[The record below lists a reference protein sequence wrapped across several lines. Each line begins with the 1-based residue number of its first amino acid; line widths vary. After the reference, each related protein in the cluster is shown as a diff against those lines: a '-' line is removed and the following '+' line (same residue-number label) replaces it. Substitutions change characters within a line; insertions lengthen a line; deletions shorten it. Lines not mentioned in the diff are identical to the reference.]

1 MPSGRAGF
9 RIRAIEYRDNSTCF
23 WNACLLRGWGCIIGL
38 FDIPEP
44 SSTSGVS
51 LSGLRILDYFN
62 RTLRSH
68 VYDYFAKEGRIN
80 SRLTTRSVTSAT
92 SAMLPYRPSNATRP
106 SRGSHVQSDRE
117 ISWPTMSLKR
127 VWTPLQLH
135 AMGWERYR
143 VIDRRCLAAWLSEMS
158 PRRLFWPIAHRR
170 CRKESLLGGYPN
182 VKEFLARSS
191 WRIIYIGIPSFRNV
205 DRVIEA
211 FLLSIKTDLLL
222 SRVWLIDRGSSF
234 IGVDGGLD
242 VCLGSVV
249 HIDYN
254 YCGHNS

>member
-1 MPSGRAGF
+1 MLLKRVLTSRMEVYHRFIRYPRAQLDEW
-9 RIRAIEYRDNSTCF
+9 RVVIRPQDT
-23 WNACLLRGWGCIIGL
+23 WL
-38 FDIPEP
+38 FQPNVTQP
-44 SSTSGVS
+44 RVR
-51 LSGLRILDYFN
+51 LFC
-62 RTLRSH
+62 
-68 VYDYFAKEGRIN
+68 EGGPALGIN

>member
-23 WNACLLRGWGCIIGL
+23 WNACLLQGWGCIIGL
-38 FDIPEP
+38 
-44 SSTSGVS
+44 
-51 LSGLRILDYFN
+51 LSRAQLDEWRIVIRLRILDYFN
-62 RTLRSH
+62 QRYAARVRL
-68 VYDYFAKEGRIN
+68 FCEGGPALGIN
-80 SRLTTRSVTSAT
+80 SRLTTRSVTT

-135 AMGWERYR
+135 AVGWERYR

-158 PRRLFWPIAHRR
+158 PRRLFWPITHRR

-222 SRVWLIDRGSSF
+222 SRVWLIDRASSF

-242 VCLGSVV
+242 VCRSMV
-249 HIDYN
+249 HVDYN

>member
-1 MPSGRAGF
+1 MGVYHRFIRYPRAQLDEW
-9 RIRAIEYRDNSTCF
+9 RVVIRPQDT
-23 WNACLLRGWGCIIGL
+23 WL
-38 FDIPEP
+38 FQRNVTQPR
-44 SSTSGVS
+44 VR
-51 LSGLRILDYFN
+51 LFC
-62 RTLRSH
+62 
-68 VYDYFAKEGRIN
+68 EGGPALGIN

-234 IGVDGGLD
+234 IGVDGSLD
-242 VCLGSVV
+242 VVPWIRGTHWL
-249 HIDYN
+249 
-254 YCGHNS
+254 

>member
-1 MPSGRAGF
+1 
-9 RIRAIEYRDNSTCF
+9 
-23 WNACLLRGWGCIIGL
+23 
-38 FDIPEP
+38 
-44 SSTSGVS
+44 
-51 LSGLRILDYFN
+51 
-62 RTLRSH
+62 
-68 VYDYFAKEGRIN
+68 
-80 SRLTTRSVTSAT
+80 
-92 SAMLPYRPSNATRP
+92 MLPYRPSNATRP

-117 ISWPTMSLKR
+117 ISRPTMSLKR
-127 VWTPLQLH
+127 VWTPLHLH

-182 VKEFLARSS
+182 VKESSARSS

-222 SRVWLIDRGSSF
+222 SRVWLIEHRVSSVWMQVQMC
-234 IGVDGGLD
+234 VDSS
-242 VCLGSVV
+242 CTV
-249 HIDYN
+249 HIGYN

>member
-1 MPSGRAGF
+1 MQHGHREA
-9 RIRAIEYRDNSTCF
+9 
-23 WNACLLRGWGCIIGL
+23 
-38 FDIPEP
+38 
-44 SSTSGVS
+44 
-51 LSGLRILDYFN
+51 
-62 RTLRSH
+62 
-68 VYDYFAKEGRIN
+68 
-80 SRLTTRSVTSAT
+80 AT
-92 SAMLPYRPSNATRP
+92 WW
-106 SRGSHVQSDRE
+106 SDRE
-117 ISWPTMSLKR
+117 ISRPMMSLKR
-127 VWTPLQLH
+127 VWTPLHLH

-182 VKEFLARSS
+182 VKESLARPS

-222 SRVWLIDRGSSF
+222 SRVWLIEHRVSSVSMQVQMC
-234 IGVDGGLD
+234 VDP
-242 VCLGSVV
+242 CAV
-249 HIDYN
+249 HIGYN

>member
-1 MPSGRAGF
+1 MYHRFIRYPRAQLDEW
-9 RIRAIEYRDNSTCF
+9 RVVIRPQDT
-23 WNACLLRGWGCIIGL
+23 WL
-38 FDIPEP
+38 FQPNVTQP
-44 SSTSGVS
+44 RVR
-51 LSGLRILDYFN
+51 LFC
-62 RTLRSH
+62 
-68 VYDYFAKEGRIN
+68 EGGPALGIN

-234 IGVDGGLD
+234 IGVDGSLD
-242 VCLGSVV
+242 VVPWIRGTHWL
-249 HIDYN
+249 
-254 YCGHNS
+254 

>member
-1 MPSGRAGF
+1 MGVYHRFIRYPRAQLDEW
-9 RIRAIEYRDNSTCF
+9 RVVIRPQDT
-23 WNACLLRGWGCIIGL
+23 WL
-38 FDIPEP
+38 FQPNVTQP
-44 SSTSGVS
+44 RVR
-51 LSGLRILDYFN
+51 LFC
-62 RTLRSH
+62 
-68 VYDYFAKEGRIN
+68 EGGPALGIN

-234 IGVDGGLD
+234 IGVDGSLD
-242 VCLGSVV
+242 VVPWIRGTHWL
-249 HIDYN
+249 
-254 YCGHNS
+254 

>member
-1 MPSGRAGF
+1 MEVYHRFIRYPRAQLDEW
-9 RIRAIEYRDNSTCF
+9 RVVIRPQDT
-23 WNACLLRGWGCIIGL
+23 WL
-38 FDIPEP
+38 FQRNVTQPRVRLFCEGEP
-44 SSTSGVS
+44 ALG
-51 LSGLRILDYFN
+51 
-62 RTLRSH
+62 
-68 VYDYFAKEGRIN
+68 IN

-117 ISWPTMSLKR
+117 ISWPTMSLNR

>member
-1 MPSGRAGF
+1 MEVYHRFIRYPRAQLDEW
-9 RIRAIEYRDNSTCF
+9 RVVIRPQDT
-23 WNACLLRGWGCIIGL
+23 WL
-38 FDIPEP
+38 FQRNVTQPR
-44 SSTSGVS
+44 VR
-51 LSGLRILDYFN
+51 LFC
-62 RTLRSH
+62 
-68 VYDYFAKEGRIN
+68 EGGPALGIN

-234 IGVDGGLD
+234 IGVDGSLD
-242 VCLGSVV
+242 VVPWIRGTHWL
-249 HIDYN
+249 
-254 YCGHNS
+254 